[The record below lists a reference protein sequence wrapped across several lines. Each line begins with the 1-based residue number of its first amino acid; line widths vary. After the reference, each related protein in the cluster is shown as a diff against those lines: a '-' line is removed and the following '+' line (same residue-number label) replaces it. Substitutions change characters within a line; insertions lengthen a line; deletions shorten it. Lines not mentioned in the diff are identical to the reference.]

1 MPVSIS
7 HSPAIA
13 SRNRGWQSATGA
25 LGLILSAFL
34 AACLIVSFY
43 GVPLP
48 SLHAGPPSLAQSL
61 SETIDSQGV
70 DAAVARYR
78 SLAQEGF
85 AGFSEN
91 ENATNDL
98 GYRLLGRHDATAAA
112 KIFQLNTE
120 THPQSANAFDSLGE
134 AQAAAGDVPAAIASY
149 GAALR
154 QNPRFKTS
162 AIAYARLTG
171 IPRKPYLPLVLLH
184 ISAGLGAIALGL
196 AALVFRKGGR
206 MHRWTGTGFLIAIL
220 FMAGDAGYLAI
231 IGNEP
236 QNILAAF
243 FTPYLVLTAWLAAKR
258 REMKVDALN
267 LIGLAAA
274 WLITVG
280 GIAFGLKA
288 ASEQASLVPFVG
300 FVITALIAT
309 VTDLRVILAGGITGG
324 ARIARHLW
332 RMCAALFIAVA
343 SFFLGQSQLVPQT
356 LRDYNLEVIPPL
368 VVILALIYW
377 LARNLYERRRSL
389 RDPAPLSTRAAA

>member
-1 MPVSIS
+1 
-7 HSPAIA
+7 
-13 SRNRGWQSATGA
+13 
-25 LGLILSAFL
+25 
-34 AACLIVSFY
+34 
-43 GVPLP
+43 
-48 SLHAGPPSLAQSL
+48 
-61 SETIDSQGV
+61 
-70 DAAVARYR
+70 
-78 SLAQEGF
+78 
-85 AGFSEN
+85 
-91 ENATNDL
+91 
-98 GYRLLGRHDATAAA
+98 
-112 KIFQLNTE
+112 
-120 THPQSANAFDSLGE
+120 
-134 AQAAAGDVPAAIASY
+134 
-149 GAALR
+149 
-154 QNPRFKTS
+154 
-162 AIAYARLTG
+162 
-171 IPRKPYLPLVLLH
+171 
-184 ISAGLGAIALGL
+184 
-196 AALVFRKGGR
+196 
-206 MHRWTGTGFLIAIL
+206 LIAIL

-368 VVILALIYW
+368 VVILALIHW